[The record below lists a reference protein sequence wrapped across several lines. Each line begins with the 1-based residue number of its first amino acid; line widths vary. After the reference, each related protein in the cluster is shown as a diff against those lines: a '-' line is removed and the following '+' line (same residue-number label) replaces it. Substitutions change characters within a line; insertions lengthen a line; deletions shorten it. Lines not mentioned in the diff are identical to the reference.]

1 MKKLF
6 SVLLIVVLS
15 FGLIA
20 CDSNKKETED
30 KVVIK
35 IGVVGEYHEYWQPAI
50 DKLAEDG
57 ITIELVKFSDYA
69 IPNQALA
76 DKDIDMNAFQHYAYL
91 GKEIEERGFDLEVIG
106 ETIIAPLGLYSNKI
120 SSVSEFKEGDKIAI
134 PNDATNGGRALKLLE
149 EAGLIEIDPA
159 VGYLPTINDI
169 TANPLSLEIIEVNA
183 SMTATL
189 LPDVTASIING
200 GNAITVD
207 LNPARDAI
215 YLETVN
221 VEANPNANAIINV
234 LVVRSEDIDSEV
246 YKKVL
251 AAFQSEETAKVM
263 EEIYGGA
270 FIPAWK

>member
-20 CDSNKKETED
+20 CDSNKKKTED